1 MYVFV
6 FMEGLMQNESEEEPT
21 TIRSSMFTI
30 FRGETFASNLSKL
43 MASKQVLKNLNELS
57 QRTCQLDVNLVSY
70 RTLHH
75 WDSMGLIECGRESS
89 KSGWR
94 KFNLVEVLWLN
105 VIIKFRDLGISL
117 EKIRDAK
124 TLFFEKIPGI
134 ELKYVEYYLVG
145 ALYFKQPSFFVMHSD
160 YGSEFLS
167 YEELTSAMEVGLLN
181 NAVLIHLNPLLNK
194 IFKKIEVGSNFS
206 FKRPVTNDQ
215 NIVCAFMN
223 QEDFDSMKF
232 IKANGKITEMEFEKG
247 FSAKVPYRE
256 IIKDETDVLV
266 TTKISNSLVVST
278 KRTKKIKLDNKEDFI
293 NA

>member
-1 MYVFV
+1 
-6 FMEGLMQNESEEEPT
+6 MQKEIEEEPT

-30 FRGETFASNLSKL
+30 FRGETFASNLGKL

-75 WDSMGLIECGRESS
+75 WDSMELIECGRESS

-105 VIIKFRDLGISL
+105 VIIKFRGMGISL

-124 TLFFEKIPGI
+124 NFFFEKIPGI

-145 ALYFKQPSFFVMHSD
+145 ALYFKQPAFFVMVSD
-160 YGSEFLS
+160 REAEFLS

-215 NIVCAFMN
+215 NTICDVIE
-223 QEDFDSMKF
+223 QLDFDSIKF
-232 IKANGKITEMEFEKG
+232 SKVNGKISDIEFEKG
-247 FSAKVPYRE
+247 FSGKVPFRE
-256 IIKDETDVLV
+256 IIKNETDAL
-266 TTKISNSLVVST
+266 ISRRLAGGVVASVKLA
-278 KRTKKIKLDNKEDFI
+278 KRAKLNEE
-293 NA
+293 

>member
-6 FMEGLMQNESEEEPT
+6 FMEALMHKETEEGST

-30 FRGETFASNLSKL
+30 FRGETFVSNLSKL
-43 MASKQVLKNLNELS
+43 MASKQVLKNLETLS

-117 EKIRDAK
+117 EKIKDAK

-134 ELKYVEYYLVG
+134 NLKYVEYYLVG
-145 ALYFKQPSFFVMHSD
+145 ALYFKQPAFFVMTSD
-160 YGSEFLS
+160 HESEFLS
-167 YEELTSAMEVGLLN
+167 YEELTNAMEVGLLN
-181 NAVLIHLNPLLNK
+181 NSILIHLNPVLNK
-194 IFKKIEVGSNFS
+194 IFKKIEIGSNFS
-206 FKRPVTNDQ
+206 FKRPVTNEQ
-215 NIVCAFMN
+215 NTICDVIE
-223 QEDFDSMKF
+223 QIDFDSIKF
-232 IKANGKITEMEFEKG
+232 SKINGKISDIEFEKG
-247 FSAKVPYRE
+247 FSGKVPFRE
-256 IIKDETDVLV
+256 IIKNETDAL
-266 TTKISNSLVVST
+266 ISTRLSNGVVASVKLA
-278 KRTKKIKLDNKEDFI
+278 KRAKLKEE
-293 NA
+293 